1 MSSLGSYGD
10 EALTLRPGDIIQLSL
25 PGEPAFSDPFTVE
38 RDGNLLL
45 PELGRVPV
53 EGLSEAQARDLL
65 LKKLGVVYRDLNRFD
80 LQLKERQLPITV
92 LGYVRKPGPVTLQ
105 ALGNIQMALAAADG
119 LVPGAQIDKLQ
130 LRRGSEVFAVDYKKY
145 LDSGDANL
153 LPALQPRDL
162 IFVPASPLI
171 GNVQIEFDAAT
182 LSAGGDAGESQ
193 QAVRVFGEVN
203 NPGSYSIKPGNTV
216 VDMLMRA
223 GGVTRYAGVE
233 RIRVITQ
240 GAPQLF
246 DLKAY
251 LDSGDASRLVDLNG
265 GATIFVPIQEEAVS
279 RNASTVYIMG
289 EVFRPG
295 AYESQQGTSFFDI
308 LANAGGPTRFAESR
322 QIRILRID
330 GQVESFDLQAY
341 TEGLVKAAQPQIRP
355 GDAIFVPEK
364 TDMNEKSWLKVA
376 PNRAVM
382 VMGQVTQPGRFEWS
396 DEMSLLDLLAH
407 AGGPTAQA
415 DIANVQIVAPG
426 GKPSVFDLSGFL
438 SEGGSLQSLPQ
449 IRAGFT
455 IMVPDLPQDPSNNKS
470 QWVRQASEN
479 SIYIFGQVGAP
490 GRYAFNP
497 QLSFIDILSAAD
509 GPTAAADIHNIR
521 VTHRNESR
529 PRVTQLDLAD
539 YFETGDENL
548 LPRVVPGD
556 SIYVPEKNRP
566 WLDEKKE
573 NMVRVIGAVA
583 KPGRYRFNDEMTIL
597 DLLAEA
603 GGPTATAYLKNIVVV
618 NVAKAQAGQDQ
629 ARSFNFATFVRKPD
643 FSQLPLV
650 RPGDTVYV
658 PDSTASNW
666 AVFMKGVTDTVSI
679 LSIFAI
685 TGGL

>member
-1 MSSLGSYGD
+1 
-10 EALTLRPGDIIQLSL
+10 
-25 PGEPAFSDPFTVE
+25 
-38 RDGNLLL
+38 
-45 PELGRVPV
+45 
-53 EGLSEAQARDLL
+53 
-65 LKKLGVVYRDLNRFD
+65 
-80 LQLKERQLPITV
+80 
-92 LGYVRKPGPVTLQ
+92 
-105 ALGNIQMALAAADG
+105 
-119 LVPGAQIDKLQ
+119 
-130 LRRGSEVFAVDYKKY
+130 
-145 LDSGDANL
+145 
-153 LPALQPRDL
+153 
-162 IFVPASPLI
+162 
-171 GNVQIEFDAAT
+171 
-182 LSAGGDAGESQ
+182 
-193 QAVRVFGEVN
+193 
-203 NPGSYSIKPGNTV
+203 
-216 VDMLMRA
+216 
-223 GGVTRYAGVE
+223 
-233 RIRVITQ
+233 
-240 GAPQLF
+240 
-246 DLKAY
+246 
-251 LDSGDASRLVDLNG
+251 
-265 GATIFVPIQEEAVS
+265 
-279 RNASTVYIMG
+279 
-289 EVFRPG
+289 
-295 AYESQQGTSFFDI
+295 
-308 LANAGGPTRFAESR
+308 
-322 QIRILRID
+322 
-330 GQVESFDLQAY
+330 
-341 TEGLVKAAQPQIRP
+341 
-355 GDAIFVPEK
+355 
-364 TDMNEKSWLKVA
+364 
-376 PNRAVM
+376 
-382 VMGQVTQPGRFEWS
+382 
-396 DEMSLLDLLAH
+396 
-407 AGGPTAQA
+407 
-415 DIANVQIVAPG
+415 
-426 GKPSVFDLSGFL
+426 
-438 SEGGSLQSLPQ
+438 
-449 IRAGFT
+449 
-455 IMVPDLPQDPSNNKS
+455 
-470 QWVRQASEN
+470 VRQASEN